1 RPTLKPPQKC
11 GLKQKD
17 KTAADDGAHHGQI
30 RQEAYERPAGI
41 GHGVRKMRQHRG
53 DEQKR
58 RRIMPGEIAFVALA
72 GDRALNRL
80 LDVPVVGKRR
90 MTIEYQTA
98 RRPDIDEI
106 GWNAEAVLIED
117 P

>member
-1 RPTLKPPQKC
+1 
-11 GLKQKD
+11 
-17 KTAADDGAHHGQI
+17 
-30 RQEAYERPAGI
+30 
-41 GHGVRKMRQHRG
+41 MRQHRG

-72 GDRALNRL
+72 EDRDLNRL

-117 P
+117 PPTGGEPALQHGHINDAEHKASDQERGRGRAPRRGHTE